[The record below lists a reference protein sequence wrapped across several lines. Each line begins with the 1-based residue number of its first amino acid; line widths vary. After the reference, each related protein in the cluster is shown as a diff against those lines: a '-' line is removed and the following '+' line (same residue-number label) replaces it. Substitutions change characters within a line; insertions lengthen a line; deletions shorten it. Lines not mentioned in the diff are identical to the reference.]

1 MFMTEMQV
9 VQKQNKNQA
18 LNNNNK
24 DNNLAENVI
33 NYEIWVW

>member
-9 VQKQNKNQA
+9 VQKQNKNQP
-18 LNNNNK
+18 LKNDK